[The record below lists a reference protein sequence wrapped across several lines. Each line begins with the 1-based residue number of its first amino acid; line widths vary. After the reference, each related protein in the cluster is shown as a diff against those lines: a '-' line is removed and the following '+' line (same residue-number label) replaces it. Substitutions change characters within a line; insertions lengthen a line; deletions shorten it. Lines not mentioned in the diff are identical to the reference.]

1 ARPGAHWMGPPYRTA
16 TRHAIAPTQMRRSR
30 AAIDID
36 PAGGSRAIA
45 TREAPASESERVD
58 ERLKRRRLMTS
69 AWIVQEVA
77 VERRAPVLEDP
88 HEPAAR
94 YVFGHVFLEQES
106 QSQSVQRSTERER
119 GVAEDE
125 GPRHGH
131 SDGLAPLL
139 ELPSIDGP
147 AGADAVGD
155 AAVRRQV
162 PRRFRLRVRVE
173 VRRRGD
179 DGRALLTG
187 DLDGDHVAL
196 HELAEVNAGIEA
208 PGDQIGA
215 AVPFGR
221 DVEHH
226 LGVVADELRE
236 LRPHDHRDRHG

>member
-1 ARPGAHWMGPPYRTA
+1 MERSRSARPATTGMSATPPLALAPSANCAFETDLPQALYFGVSSAQDARAWRNGRRSGLEEHLSHHAARPGAHWMGPPYRTA

-30 AAIDID
+30 AAIDVD

-58 ERLKRRRLMTS
+58 ERLKRRGLMTS

-88 HEPAAR
+88 HEPTAR
-94 YVFGHVFLEQES
+94 YVFGRVLLEQES

-139 ELPSIDGP
+139 ELPSIDAP
-147 AGADAVGD
+147 AGAESVGE

-162 PRRFRLRVRVE
+162 PRRFRLRV
-173 VRRRGD
+173 
-179 DGRALLTG
+179 
-187 DLDGDHVAL
+187 
-196 HELAEVNAGIEA
+196 
-208 PGDQIGA
+208 
-215 AVPFGR
+215 
-221 DVEHH
+221 
-226 LGVVADELRE
+226 
-236 LRPHDHRDRHG
+236 